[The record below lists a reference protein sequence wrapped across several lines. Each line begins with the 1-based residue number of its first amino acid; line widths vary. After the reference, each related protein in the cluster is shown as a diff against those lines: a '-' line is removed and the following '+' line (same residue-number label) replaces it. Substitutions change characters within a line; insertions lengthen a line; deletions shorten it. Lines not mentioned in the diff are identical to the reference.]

1 MISFMVSRWV
11 IYKFK
16 IFIRMYSFKI
26 RKFHTIYWVGKVWQL
41 SGHYDTQCQNKKVYN
56 EISDQLRYWY
66 KGGDNWQEIGNG
78 GLGMEIGKHWQLHLC
93 VNCGMCQHRGS
104 VVNKS
109 TQCHTSTEDRKYV
122 KLRSKSSCQQ
132 VHTMSHLNWK

>member
-26 RKFHTIYWVGKVWQL
+26 RKFHTIYRVGKVWQL
-41 SGHYDTQCQNKKVYN
+41 SWHHYTQCQNKKVYN

-66 KGGDNWQEIGNG
+66 MGGGITGRKLEMGDWGWKLANIGNY
-78 GLGMEIGKHWQLHLC
+78 ICVSTVAC
-93 VNCGMCQHRGS
+93 VNIVAQL
-104 VVNKS
+104 S
-109 TQCHTSTEDRKYV
+109 TSPHNVTPQLKIENM
-122 KLRSKSSCQQ
+122 SSSAKCD
-132 VHTMSHLNWK
+132 TNWK